1 MVIYTINLTGDVVYI
16 DILYYPSFRPISAFP
31 LRPHV
36 SHTIVDSQCSIVGE
50 IRLNADGF
58 HSSHHL
64 TFSYAICGHVDA
76 YNQVYSPE
84 GYQIDYFPPF
94 PAHLIWLVGI
104 NIKRNTHE

>member
-1 MVIYTINLTGDVVYI
+1 MLLITCRLNGNLYDQLDWRCGLYRYPILPVVSSHI
-16 DILYYPSFRPISAFP
+16 RIS

-36 SHTIVDSQCSIVGE
+36 SHTIVDSRCSIVGE

-84 GYQIDYFPPF
+84 PRQRGIK
-94 PAHLIWLVGI
+94 LIISRPSRLI
-104 NIKRNTHE
+104 